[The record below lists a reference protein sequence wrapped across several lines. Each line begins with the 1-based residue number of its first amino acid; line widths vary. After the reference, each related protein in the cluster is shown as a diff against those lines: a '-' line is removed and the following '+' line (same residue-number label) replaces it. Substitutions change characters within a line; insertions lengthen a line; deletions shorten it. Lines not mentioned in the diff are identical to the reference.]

1 MSNLLR
7 FLSLGLFIGLTT
19 VVSLTAQPVA
29 DGQGDVGIGTND
41 PHPSA
46 LLDMTSNAKGFLLPR
61 MTSAQRLAIPTPANG
76 LMVYDIT
83 VGVPFLWS
91 NASGGFQWDAV
102 VTTGSN
108 LGWLTNGNAGLVDG
122 INNFLGTNTAV
133 PVRVRT
139 NNTERIRIEADG
151 DVGINTPSPSAK
163 LDVVAT
169 VGAPAIEANTASG
182 TAIYAQSGAGALPP
196 AGNNWGVFVSV
207 PSGPNNAGVTGVAG
221 FGAPINNNAGI
232 SGANDGGY
240 GVAGNSVATGFAGV
254 FGNATSLLNPAAGV
268 LGRSA
273 GGSAGRF
280 EITNGANGSNGV
292 EISTAGAGDALEVTT
307 TGGGLGIDLNGGA
320 LDGNAAANALGA
332 GTAAQQL
339 TVRGS
344 ANAIIGNTLAGNP
357 TVWDLVV
364 QGDAVTTGLLK
375 VGGSIWIDGVSP
387 THQINANA
395 PLNIGTSVGD
405 ITISPAP
412 GGTTTI
418 NSDLVVSEDL
428 IVNGAVQFNGG
439 LTLPS
444 ITQGS
449 VLFAGTSGA
458 ISQDN
463 TNFFWDDA
471 TNRLGVGTNT
481 ASAKI
486 DVAESGT
493 TAPGVKVSIT
503 NAANGNT
510 AVQATTTGTGKAGFF
525 QVSNS
530 GSATNALEA
539 RTNGTSSV
547 ASAIYG
553 FRASS
558 TLTLGISRA
567 ILGENNNGAGVAGLS
582 NTGFGT
588 YGASVGNDGV
598 FGISLAATF
607 AGVHG
612 RNDVAGG
619 YSVWGESA
627 GGGIGVLGTSQTG
640 VAGQFTIANAAST
653 ADAVRVNQSGLGHG
667 VYGAITNTS
676 NTGAAV
682 QGETSGSGNAVQGL
696 AIGNG
701 NAGFFRIS
709 NAGSTSS
716 IINATTNGIGSGVT
730 VQLTNASNGGRG
742 IDVLQAGVGP
752 GVFST
757 SVGGNAVWGI
767 TSSIS
772 AAGVIGDNT
781 FGEAVVGRNR
791 GGNGVGAVV
800 GRNDSSGYGVRG
812 FNTKDG
818 IGVLGQA
825 GISGGTGV
833 GGRFENVNAGNG
845 NDALQAATNGTGWA
859 GNFTNANNT
868 SATKGVRIA
877 TTANQGGNALMI
889 ANGTL
894 SLSRQHPYASNTVV
908 DDNILVV
915 TTAGNVTVPTGAPLV
930 DGATVWVVNNAGAVV
945 TVTNTTV
952 GAFNINPGRA
962 VQLLFV
968 STVSGAN
975 WIPVEP

>member
-1 MSNLLR
+1 MSRLIR
-7 FLSLGLFIGLTT
+7 FSTAVLCLGLLAFG
-19 VVSLTAQPVA
+19 SLSAQPVS
-29 DGQGDVGIGTND
+29 DPQGDVGIGTNN
-41 PHPSA
+41 PHASA
-46 LLDMTSNAKGFLLPR
+46 LLDMTSTGKGFLLPR
-61 MTSAQRLAIPTPANG
+61 MTSAQRLAIPGPANG

-83 VGVPFLWS
+83 VGVPFVWS

-108 LGWLTNGNAGLVDG
+108 LGWLTNGNPGLVDG
-122 INNFLGTNTAV
+122 VNNFLGTNTNV

-139 NNTERIRIEADG
+139 NNTERIRVEADG
-151 DVGINTPSPSAK
+151 DVGINETTPSAK

-182 TAIYAQSGAGALPP
+182 PAIYAQSGGATLPP
-196 AGNNWGVFVSV
+196 PGNWGLYGSV
-207 PSGPNNAGVTGVAG
+207 NGGPGNVGISGVAG
-221 FGAPINNNAGI
+221 NAAPINNNAGV
-232 SGANDGGY
+232 SGANDAGY

-254 FGNATSLLNPAAGV
+254 FGNATSTLNPATGV
-268 LGRSA
+268 LGRSN

-280 EITNGANGSNGV
+280 EITSGANGSNAV

-320 LDGNAAANALGA
+320 IDGNAAGNALGA

-344 ANAIIGNTLAGNP
+344 ANAVIGNTLAGNP

-364 QGDAVTTGLLK
+364 QGDAVTTGLFK

-395 PLNIGTSVGD
+395 PLNIGTTVGD
-405 ITISPAP
+405 ITISPA
-412 GGTTTI
+412 GGTTTV
-418 NSDLVVSEDL
+418 NSDLVVTNDL
-428 IVNGAVQFNGG
+428 IVDGAVQFNGG

-444 ITQGS
+444 ITEGS
-449 VLFAGTSGA
+449 VLFAGTAGA

-463 TNFFWDDA
+463 GNFFWDDA

-486 DVAESGT
+486 DVVETGT
-493 TAPGVKVSIT
+493 TSTGIEVSIT
-503 NAANGNT
+503 NAANGNN
-510 AVQATTTGTGKAGFF
+510 AVNVTTNGTGRAGFF
-525 QVSNS
+525 QVSNTS
-530 GSATNALEA
+530 STTNALEV
-539 RTNGTSSV
+539 RTNGTSTG
-547 ASAIYG
+547 AAAIYG

-558 TLTLGISRA
+558 TLTLGNSRA
-567 ILGENNNGAGVAGLS
+567 ILGENSNGIGVAGLS
-582 NTGFGT
+582 NTGWGT
-588 YGASVGNDGV
+588 YGASNASDGV
-598 FGISLAATF
+598 FGVSLITGA

-612 RNDVAGG
+612 RNDVTGG
-619 YSVWGESA
+619 YGVWGESA
-627 GGGIGVLGTSQTG
+627 AGGIGVYGISQTG
-640 VAGQFTIANAAST
+640 IAGQFVITNAAST
-653 ADAVRVNQSGLGHG
+653 ADAVRANQSGLGRG
-667 VYGAITNTS
+667 VYGLINNTS
-676 NTGAAV
+676 NIVAAV
-682 QGETSGSGNAVQGL
+682 RGETNGGGYGVQGL
-696 AIGNG
+696 ATGNG
-701 NAGFFRIS
+701 NAGFFQIS
-709 NAGSTSS
+709 NPSSTSS
-716 IINATTNGIGSGVT
+716 VMNATTNGIGSGVT
-730 VQLTNASNGGRG
+730 VQLTNASNGARG
-742 IDVLQAGVGP
+742 LDVLQAGVGP

-757 SVGGNAVWGI
+757 SAGGNAVWGI

-845 NDALQAATNGTGWA
+845 NDALQSATNGTGWA
-859 GNFTNANNT
+859 GNFTNANNS
-868 SATKGVRIA
+868 SASKGVRIV
-877 TTANQGGNALMI
+877 TTANQGGNALTI

-894 SLSRQHPYASNTVV
+894 ALSRQHPYASNTVV

-915 TTAGNVTVPTGAPLV
+915 TTAGNVTIPTGAPLV
-930 DGATVWVVNNAGAVV
+930 DGATVWVVNNAGAVI
-945 TVTNTTV
+945 TVTNTTA

-968 STVSGAN
+968 SSVSGAN